1 MSGVFYG
8 FGALNELLAGR
19 PFRIAERLVRT
30 VNWACCGRTSRGAYC
45 NHHVSNRCAANIIA
59 GRLRETAQ
67 RSRRVNQAEGPG
79 EG

>member
-30 VNWACCGRTSRGAYC
+30 VNWACCGCVLSGAYC
-45 NHHVSNRCAANIIA
+45 NHHVSKRCAAM
-59 GRLRETAQ
+59 
-67 RSRRVNQAEGPG
+67 
-79 EG
+79 